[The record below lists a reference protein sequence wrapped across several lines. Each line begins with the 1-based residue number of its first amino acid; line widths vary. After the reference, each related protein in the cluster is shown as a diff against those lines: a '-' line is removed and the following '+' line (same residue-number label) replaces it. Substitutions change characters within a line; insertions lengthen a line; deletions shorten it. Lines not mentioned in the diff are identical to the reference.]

1 MARSGQ
7 LRWDLSAGYAYT
19 QTEFVRDANSEGL
32 TLSPDTP
39 EHNFNLWSRYRFSDN
54 PNQGWRLGAG
64 INTVSS
70 VYAESGD
77 TRIEQGGYTTVSAM
91 VGYRVNENLDISFNG
106 NNLTDK
112 EYYSSVRGETRHN
125 YYGAPRNFMMTMKYD
140 F

>member
-1 MARSGQ
+1 MP
-7 LRWDLSAGYAYT
+7 RWDLSVGYAYT
-19 QTEFVRDANSEGL
+19 QTEFVRDSSSEGL

-54 PNQGWRLGAG
+54 PSQGWRVGVG
-64 INTVSS
+64 VNTASG

-77 TRIEQGGYTTVSAM
+77 VKTEQGGYTTVSALL
-91 VGYRVNENLDISFNG
+91 GYQVNENLDISLNG

-112 EYYSSVRGETRHN
+112 EYYSTIRGGSRHN
-125 YYGAPRNFMMTMKYD
+125 YYGAPRNFMLTMDYN